1 MYEREVELLKKALDT
16 FAIATDIKIEIE
28 HYLDKSN
35 EFDALGNLTIDGKK
49 VPVAIEFKIRPTPAL
64 VMITKLK
71 QKQEQI
77 LIVADYVNPILAER
91 LKTENIWFVDTAG
104 NAYIKLVPLFIY
116 IKGNKPIEKPAART
130 LGRAFQPTGLKV
142 IYAFLC
148 NPELVN
154 ASYREIAKRSEVA
167 LGTVGWVMTDLTQL
181 GNIVDMGHRGRR
193 LKEKK
198 KLLDRWVTAYSEK
211 LRPKLKIG
219 KYKAPDP
226 DWWQKTDL
234 HNQQAYWGGEVAAD
248 QLTHYLKPEIITI
261 YVMKKWVGELTIMNK
276 LRKDPNGDIEI
287 LNTFWNVDNEFNRKE
302 IVNPIL
308 VYADLMA
315 TNDPRNIETAKIIYE
330 QELAKLK
337 FPINSSSHHA

>member
-16 FAIATDIKIEIE
+16 FAIATDIKIEME

-71 QKQEQI
+71 QKKEQI

-330 QELAKLK
+330 QELAKY
-337 FPINSSSHHA
+337 FRED

>member
-35 EFDALGNLTIDGKK
+35 EFDALCSLTIDGKK

-154 ASYREIAKRSEVA
+154 ASYREIAKGSEVA

-330 QELAKLK
+330 QELAKY
-337 FPINSSSHHA
+337 FRED

>member
-16 FAIATDIKIEIE
+16 FAIATDIKIEME

-104 NAYIKLVPLFIY
+104 NAYIKLVSLFIY

-154 ASYREIAKRSEVA
+154 ASYREIAKGSEVA

-330 QELAKLK
+330 QELAKY
-337 FPINSSSHHA
+337 FRED

>member
-16 FAIATDIKIEIE
+16 FAIATDIKIEME

-35 EFDALGNLTIDGKK
+35 EFDALGNLTIDDKK

-77 LIVADYVNPILAER
+77 LIVADYINPILAER

-154 ASYREIAKRSEVA
+154 ASYREIAKGSEVA

-330 QELAKLK
+330 QELAKY
-337 FPINSSSHHA
+337 FRED